1 MCIVFRACIGRGMLL
16 YHRLYLWVFSGPL
29 GRTWDIAV
37 PRFFIFINVLHG
49 AGEDIKVFKTM
60 KKITF
65 LLLLCILT
73 SNIVFAEDKTISMTV
88 TVGVPF
94 SINPCEDYG
103 GYYNNEYWQNTFT
116 DEQGNANVYYSL
128 SDNTACTVSSA
139 KNSWRYG
146 STERIFY
153 IYTLTA
159 TKTGTF
165 TFKTRCYGYQNYT
178 HNQSVGGYLTYTINA
193 VDVSSISIPEN
204 LSLTVG
210 DSYTITPVIIP
221 SNATPVLSWYSSN
234 PQVATVEDG
243 KITTLD
249 AGTTTITCMA
259 NNGTT
264 ATCELTVKPMMNYLR
279 SNDFAA
285 GAGGHVALPILMKN
299 DINVAGFQ
307 FDLVLPDG
315 VTVAMKN
322 GNVDANVTARSTT
335 HTLTGS
341 RLSSGATR
349 FTAFSLTNALITG
362 TDGAVMNV
370 RIDVDKDMPLGEYD
384 VQLTN
389 VQLTQKEGADLSTVY
404 APDVT
409 FKLTVGSIQT
419 GDVNADG
426 IVNVTD
432 AIGIISHILEDTPT
446 WFTESVAD
454 VNGDNQIN
462 VTDVIAVIDII
473 LSESSAKA
481 RVAQ

>member
-1 MCIVFRACIGRGMLL
+1 MFKVSCYVSDPNNSSNYRRG
-16 YHRLYLWVFSGPL
+16 
-29 GRTWDIAV
+29 
-37 PRFFIFINVLHG
+37 
-49 AGEDIKVFKTM
+49 
-60 KKITF
+60 F
-65 LLLLCILT
+65 LI
-73 SNIVFAEDKTISMTV
+73 
-88 TVGVPF
+88 
-94 SINPCEDYG
+94 
-103 GYYNNEYWQNTFT
+103 
-116 DEQGNANVYYSL
+116 
-128 SDNTACTVSSA
+128 
-139 KNSWRYG
+139 
-146 STERIFY
+146 
-153 IYTLTA
+153 
-159 TKTGTF
+159 
-165 TFKTRCYGYQNYT
+165 
-178 HNQSVGGYLTYTINA
+178 YTINA
-193 VDVSSISIPEN
+193 VDVSSINIPEN

-210 DSYTITPVIIP
+210 DSYTITPITIP
-221 SNATPVLSWYSSN
+221 SNAAPTLSWYSSN
-234 PQVATVEDG
+234 PQVASVENG
-243 KITTLD
+243 TITALD

-264 ATCELTVKPMMNYLR
+264 ATCELTVKPMMNYLL
-279 SNDFAA
+279 SSDFAG
-285 GAGGHVALPILMKN
+285 GAGGHIALPILMKN

-315 VTVAMKN
+315 VTVAMKD
-322 GNVDANVTARSTT
+322 GNVDANVTARTST

-349 FTAFSLTNALITG
+349 FTAFSLSNALITG

-370 RIDVDKDMPLGEYD
+370 RIDIDKDTPLGEYD

-389 VQLTQKEGADLSTVY
+389 VQLTQKEGSDLSTIY

-409 FKLTVGSIQT
+409 LKLTVGSIAQ

-426 IVNVTD
+426 VVNVTD

-454 VNGDNQIN
+454 LNGDGQIN